1 MEHLRIGIVGNI
13 GVGKS
18 TLVDAASTSP
28 LHEILLSTIPN
39 RTGDEK
45 VFAFKEKFNPKVLDA
60 FYKNP
65 VENAFMAQ
73 IEFFNGRLDRQLKIE
88 GCKGVILEDRTL
100 PEDYF
105 IFGLAQKILGNMSEE
120 EFLAYQR
127 TYNLMT
133 EKIPEPDLI
142 IYLKAEVPILLQRI
156 KERGRKSETAISASY
171 LSLLNELYEKF
182 ISRHVNCPVL
192 TIDANIDTPI
202 KEFLCGVVT
211 RIADKIKELDIRVA
225 TPGISEWVTLPE
237 TAATLKAIDAE
248 RKLETF
254 LKENPKL
261 ITVAGNVGLGKSTL
275 AAIMERS
282 LNIKALYENP
292 EENPLLEKFLANKAA
307 YCYELQLHFLEMRAK
322 LHNEGKNS
330 NCSCVMD
337 RSIPEDLLVFCYQFL
352 KDGYLAR
359 NELDSLTTSFKKV
372 CDEMASADLMIIL
385 KGNPEFAWNRIQQRG
400 REMEIE
406 GGWSKNEIEAL
417 GFWYNSYA
425 KDVSKFGFHNGK
437 ILEIAV
443 EKIDFTNRIHVGYIF
458 EDIYNIFTSHN

>member
-1 MEHLRIGIVGNI
+1 MEHLRIGIMGNI

-28 LHEILLSTIPN
+28 LNEILLGTIPD

-60 FYKNP
+60 FYENP
-65 VENAFMAQ
+65 AENAFMAQ

-142 IYLKAEVPILLQRI
+142 VYLKAEVPILLQRI
-156 KERGRKSETAISASY
+156 KERGRKSETTIPANY

-192 TIDANIDTPI
+192 IIDANIDTPL
-202 KEFLCGVVT
+202 KDFLYDVII

-248 RKLETF
+248 RKLEKY
-254 LKENPKL
+254 LKKNPKL
-261 ITVAGNVGLGKSTL
+261 ITVAGNVGLGKTTL
-275 AAIMERS
+275 AAIVERS

-292 EENPLLEKFLANKAA
+292 EENPLLEKFLADKAI
-307 YCYELQLHFLEMRAK
+307 YCYELQLHFLKMRAK

-330 NCSCVMD
+330 KGSCVMD
-337 RSIPEDLLVFCYQFL
+337 RTIPEDLLIFCYQFL
-352 KDGYLAR
+352 RDGYLTR
-359 NELDSLTTSFKKV
+359 NELDSLTTRFKKV
-372 CDEMASADLMIIL
+372 CDELPSADLMIIL
-385 KGNPEFAWNRIQQRG
+385 KGKPEFAWNRIQQRG

-406 GGWSKNEIEAL
+406 GGWSKAEIEAL

-425 KDVSKFGFHNGK
+425 KDVIKFGFHSGRVLT
-437 ILEIAV
+437 IDV

-458 EDIYNIFTSHN
+458 EDIYNILIALR

>member
-1 MEHLRIGIVGNI
+1 MEHLRVGIVGNI

-18 TLVDAASTSP
+18 TLVDAASSFP
-28 LHEILLSTIPN
+28 LDEILLSTIPD
-39 RTGDEK
+39 RIGDEK
-45 VFAFKEKFNPKVLDA
+45 VFAFKEKFNPKVLDT

-73 IEFFNGRLDRQLKIE
+73 IEFFNGRLERQLKIE

-133 EKIPEPDLI
+133 EKISEPDLI
-142 IYLKAEVPILLQRI
+142 VFLKAEVPILLQRI
-156 KERGRKSETAISASY
+156 KERGRKSEATIPVDY
-171 LSLLNELYEKF
+171 LLLLNELYEKF
-182 ISRHVNCPVL
+182 ISRHVSCPVL
-192 TIDANIDTPI
+192 TIDANVDTPI
-202 KEFLCGVVT
+202 KDFLYDVIV
-211 RIADKIKELDIRVA
+211 RIANKIRELDIRVA
-225 TPGISEWVTLPE
+225 TPGISKWVTLPE
-237 TAATLKAIDAE
+237 TAATLKAIDTE
-248 RKLETF
+248 RKLEKF
-254 LKENPKL
+254 LKANPKL

-292 EENPLLEKFLANKAA
+292 EENPLLEKFLADKQT
-307 YCYELQLHFLEMRAK
+307 YCYELQLHFLKMRAD

-337 RSIPEDLLVFCYQFL
+337 RSIPEDLLIFCYQFL
-352 KDGYLAR
+352 RDGYLTR
-359 NELDSLTTSFKKV
+359 NELDSLTTRFKKI
-372 CDEMASADLMIIL
+372 CNELPSTDLIIIL

-400 REMEIE
+400 REIEIE
-406 GGWSKNEIEAL
+406 GGWNKKEIEAL
-417 GFWYNSYA
+417 SFWYNSYA
-425 KDVSKFGFHNGK
+425 EDVIKFGFHSGRVLT
-437 ILEIAV
+437 IDV

-458 EDIYNIFTSHN
+458 EDIYNILASLS